1 MKYTEEEA
9 EALLELM
16 GLHWHWSRDYGVR
29 LYTYS
34 NPAHYADVVMF
45 KSPTK
50 QQALNLAVE
59 HYAECK

>member
-1 MKYTEEEA
+1 MDYTEEEA

-16 GLHWHWSRDYGVR
+16 GLHWHWSRDGIR

-34 NPAHYADVVMF
+34 SRAHYADVVMF

-50 QQALNLAVE
+50 QQALSMAIE
-59 HYAECK
+59 HHTECK